1 MTGILMGILVEA
13 TAPDFTLSDT
23 DGNSVTLSEL
33 VKSGPVLMVFWATWC
48 TNCKD
53 LLDYSNELYK
63 SEKDKGLSVLAI
75 SQDAPRKLSDVK
87 STKDGRGWK
96 FPVLLDPDKKVSLKY
111 KAMAVP
117 VAVIVDKNMNIVYQ
131 RVGFTSGQEEEIR
144 NKVAELL
151 GQ

>member
-1 MTGILMGILVEA
+1 MTGILMGILVAA
-13 TAPDFTLSDT
+13 TAPDFTLQDT
-23 DGNSVTLSEL
+23 DGNSVKLSDL
-33 VKSGPVLMVFWATWC
+33 VQAGPVLMVFWATWC

-63 SEKDKGLSVLAI
+63 AEKDKGLSVLGI

-87 STKDGRGWK
+87 SMKDGHGWK

-117 VAVIVDKNMNIVYQ
+117 VTVIVDKNMEMVYQ
-131 RVGFTSGQEEEIR
+131 RVGFTSGQEEEIK
-144 NKVAELL
+144 NKVSELL
-151 GQ
+151 NK

>member
-1 MTGILMGILVEA
+1 MIGLLMGILMTA
-13 TAPDFTLSDT
+13 TAPDFTLEDT
-23 DGNSVTLSEL
+23 DGNSFTLSEL
-33 VKSGPVLMVFWATWC
+33 VNSGPVLMVFWATWC

-63 SEKDKGLSVLAI
+63 ANKDKGLMVLGI
-75 SQDAPRKLSDVK
+75 SQDSPRKLSEVK

-117 VAVIVDKNMNIVYQ
+117 VTVIVDKNMEIVYQ
-131 RVGFTSGQEEEIR
+131 RVGFTSGQEEEIK
-144 NKVAELL
+144 NKVQELL

>member
-1 MTGILMGILVEA
+1 MTGILMGILVAA
-13 TAPDFTLSDT
+13 TAPDFTLEDT

-33 VKSGPVLMVFWATWC
+33 VNSGPVLMVFWATWC

-63 SEKDKGLSVLAI
+63 SKKDKGLVVLGI

-96 FPVLLDPDKKVSLKY
+96 FPVLLDPDKKISLKY

-117 VAVIVDKNMNIVYQ
+117 VTVIVDKNMEIVYQ
-131 RVGFTSGQEEEIR
+131 RVGFSSGQEEEIK

-151 GQ
+151 GE

>member
-1 MTGILMGILVEA
+1 MIGILTGILVAA

-33 VKSGPVLMVFWATWC
+33 VKSGPVLIVFWATWC

-63 SEKDKGLSVLAI
+63 SEKDKGLSVLGI
-75 SQDAPRKLSDVK
+75 SQDAPRKLSEVK

-117 VAVIVDKNMNIVYQ
+117 VTVIVNKDMEIVYQ
-131 RVGFTSGQEEEIR
+131 RVGFTSGQENEIK

>member
-1 MTGILMGILVEA
+1 MTGLLIGILVAA
-13 TAPDFTLSDT
+13 TAPDFTLEDT
-23 DGNSVTLSEL
+23 GGNSVKLSEL
-33 VKSGPVLMVFWATWC
+33 AASGPVLIVFWATWC

-53 LLDYSNELYK
+53 LLDYSNELYRAN
-63 SEKDKGLSVLAI
+63 KDKGLSVIAI

-87 STKDGRGWK
+87 STKDGHGWK

-117 VAVIVDKNMNIVYQ
+117 VTVIVDKNMEIAYQ
-131 RVGFTSGQEEEIR
+131 RVGFISGQEDEIK

>member
-1 MTGILMGILVEA
+1 MTGLLMGILMTA
-13 TAPDFTLSDT
+13 TAPDFTLEDT
-23 DGNSVTLSEL
+23 DGNSFTLSEL

-63 SEKDKGLSVLAI
+63 ANRDKGLMVLGI
-75 SQDAPRKLSDVK
+75 SQDSPRKLSEVK

-117 VAVIVDKNMNIVYQ
+117 VTVIVDKNMEIVYQ
-131 RVGFTSGQEEEIR
+131 RVGFTSGQEEEIK
-144 NKVAELL
+144 NKVQELL

>member
-1 MTGILMGILVEA
+1 MGILVEA

>member
-1 MTGILMGILVEA
+1 MTGILMGILVA
-13 TAPDFTLSDT
+13 ASAPDFTLNDT

-33 VKSGPVLMVFWATWC
+33 AGSGPVLIVFWATWC

-63 SEKDKGLSVLAI
+63 SEKDKGLTVLGI

-87 STKDGRGWK
+87 STKDGRGWT

-117 VAVIVDKNMNIVYQ
+117 VTVIVNKDMEIAYQ
-131 RVGFTSGQEEEIR
+131 RVGFTSGQEEEIK

-151 GQ
+151 GE